1 MGAAREEPPRPPYFL
16 VYEGSDEARSH
27 PLTIAAA
34 GRGAIPLF
42 TSAGRARDFLDSLA
56 STDFGPGW
64 EPVQVSPEELVAA
77 LEAHRDL
84 VEYVAHDPPPA
95 SESGAKVRMGK
106 LADLSDA
113 LRERARSEMGLF
125 DLGRPDLD

>member
-1 MGAAREEPPRPPYFL
+1 VGTAREEPPRPPYFL
-16 VYEGSDEARSH
+16 VYESSDEARSY

-34 GRGAIPLF
+34 GRGAISLF
-42 TSAGRARDFLDSLA
+42 TSAGRAREFLA

-95 SESGAKVRMGK
+95 SESGAKVRLGK

-125 DLGRPDLD
+125 DLGRPDLN

>member
-1 MGAAREEPPRPPYFL
+1 MGTARDEPPRPPYFL
-16 VYEGSDEARSH
+16 VYEASDEARSR

-42 TSAGRARDFLDSLA
+42 TSAEHARDFLR
-56 STDFGPGW
+56 STDFGADW
-64 EPVQVSPEELVAA
+64 EPEQVSPEALVAA
-77 LEAHRDL
+77 LEAHRGL

-95 SESGAKVRMGK
+95 GESGARVRMGR

-125 DLGRPDLD
+125 DIGRPDLN